1 MFKHKQ
7 FPLQMT
13 DFSQEDSSDV
23 SHHQQRS
30 SSTTD
35 DFICSS
41 VAALLF
47 SGMKTLSWGM
57 VDWIFGVVGVKVH
70 LGHTGNTSNGGTRGR
85 IRGISVSTFNHFLF
99 KVMESIKQ
107 ESFQLFLKLISVNL
121 HADLYWQQI
130 P

>member
-7 FPLQMT
+7 FLLQMT
-13 DFSQEDSSDV
+13 DFSQENSSDV

-57 VDWIFGVVGVKVH
+57 VDWIFGVVGGKVH
-70 LGHTGNTSNGGTRGR
+70 LGHTGDTSNVGTRGR
-85 IRGISVSTFNHFLF
+85 IRGISVSTFIHFLF
-99 KVMESIKQ
+99 EVMESIKQ
-107 ESFQLFLKLISVNL
+107 ESFQLFLELIGVNL
-121 HADLYWQQI
+121 HTNLHWQQI

>member
-1 MFKHKQ
+1 MFKQ
-7 FPLQMT
+7 FPIQIA
-13 DFSQEDSSDV
+13 DFSREDSSDV

-57 VDWIFGVVGVKVH
+57 VDWIFGVVGGKVH
-70 LGHTGNTSNGGTRGR
+70 LGHTGNTEGTRGR

>member
-1 MFKHKQ
+1 MFKQ
-7 FPLQMT
+7 FPIQIA
-13 DFSQEDSSDV
+13 DFSREDSSDD
-23 SHHQQRS
+23 SHHHQRS
-30 SSTTD
+30 SSTTN

-57 VDWIFGVVGVKVH
+57 VDWIFGVVGGKVH
-70 LGHTGNTSNGGTRGR
+70 LGHTGNTSTEGTRGR

-107 ESFQLFLKLISVNL
+107 ESFQLFLELIGVNL
-121 HADLYWQQI
+121 HTNLHWQQI

>member
-1 MFKHKQ
+1 MFKQ
-7 FPLQMT
+7 FPIQIA
-13 DFSQEDSSDV
+13 DFSREDSSDV

-57 VDWIFGVVGVKVH
+57 VDWIFGVVGGKVH
-70 LGHTGNTSNGGTRGR
+70 LGHTGNTSTEGTRGR